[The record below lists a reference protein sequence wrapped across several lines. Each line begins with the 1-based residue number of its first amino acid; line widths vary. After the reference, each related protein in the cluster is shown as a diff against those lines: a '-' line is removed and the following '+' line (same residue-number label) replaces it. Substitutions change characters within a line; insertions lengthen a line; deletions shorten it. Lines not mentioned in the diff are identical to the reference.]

1 MNRRRVA
8 LAALV
13 ALFLLA
19 VVTPSWIACGSQAEP
34 DSARSA
40 AAPGATAASAPASA
54 APSASEDSDTNAEPS
69 VSSAAPADVPVAG
82 PLVILAVGVAI
93 VLGLIIVLK
102 INAFIALITAAMV
115 VSLLAPGDIASK
127 ISRVAAAFGS
137 AAGGIGIV
145 IAMAAVIGKCMLD
158 SGAADRIVRAFLR
171 MLGEKRAP
179 VALLGSGFVLAVPV
193 FFDTVFYLL
202 VPLARSLHR
211 KTGRQ
216 FLKYVLAI
224 AAGGA
229 ITHTLVPPTPGPL
242 LMAENLGIDVGW
254 MIMIGALVALPAAVA
269 GLVYSELADRRMP
282 VPMRPL
288 GSEPEPEP
296 LPDDQLPSLGMSLLP
311 VLLPV
316 VLISTSTILTAV
328 ADSQHAALLEQASV
342 SDWPQLRSAIE
353 GQAASSEPS
362 PGRLIWNHPAMTDQ
376 ARDLLRNDAP
386 LAAGQRAPLV
396 AVLNEILGDKSFY
409 QEEAF
414 RGVVLNDVARST
426 LDQLSPRMKKVTAER
441 LNRALLESAY
451 PSIRSHTWDTGW
463 RKAAD
468 ISDVFGNANLAL
480 LLSAVIAIWVLAA
493 KRGLS
498 RSQIAHV
505 VEQSLMSGG
514 VIILITAGGGAFGK
528 MLDAAQ
534 IGPAI
539 QSLFAGTGGPATGSF
554 ALLLLGFVIA
564 AVLKIAQG
572 SSTVAMI
579 VGSGMMAAIV
589 AGQELAFNPVYLA
602 TAIGSGS
609 LFGSWMNDSGFWIF
623 AKMSGLTETEA
634 LKSWTPML
642 IVLALVGLGTSMLF
656 AALLPLTGA

>member
-1 MNRRRVA
+1 MLGG
-8 LAALV
+8 LAALFLFAFAYPSLSATSSQPEVEV
-13 ALFLLA
+13 AVQVA
-19 VVTPSWIACGSQAEP
+19 MPVGKV
-34 DSARSA
+34 
-40 AAPGATAASAPASA
+40 AASPPATPAPLPQDA
-54 APSASEDSDTNAEPS
+54 
-69 VSSAAPADVPVAG
+69 PVAK
-82 PLVILAVGVAI
+82 PLITLGVGIVI
-93 VLGLIIVLK
+93 VLGLIIALK
-102 INAFIALITAAMV
+102 VNAFIALITAAMV
-115 VSLLAPGDIASK
+115 VSLMAPGDIGSR
-127 ISRVAAAFGS
+127 ISRVASAFGS
-137 AAGGIGIV
+137 SAGGIGIV

-211 KTGRQ
+211 KTSRQ
-216 FLKYVLAI
+216 YLKYVLAI

-254 MIMIGALVALPAAVA
+254 MIMIGALVALPAAIA
-269 GLVYSELADRRMP
+269 GLVFSELADRRMP
-282 VPMRPL
+282 TPMRQL
-288 GSEPEPEP
+288 GAEPEPEP
-296 LPDDQLPSLGMSLLP
+296 LPDEDLPSLGMSLLP

-316 VLISTSTILTAV
+316 VLISTSTILTTI
-328 ADSQHAALLEQASV
+328 ADGEHAALLESAAISDWTEFRGQVVAEAEGPVASV
-342 SDWPQLRSAIE
+342 GKR
-353 GQAASSEPS
+353 
-362 PGRLIWNHPAMTDQ
+362 IWNHAEMTDDV
-376 ARDLLRNDAP
+376 REMLRSDEA
-386 LAAGQRAPLV
+386 LSAEQRS
-396 AVLNEILGDKSFY
+396 AVIANLNRLLGDKDLY
-409 QEEAF
+409 DEAAF
-414 RGVVLNDVARST
+414 RSVVLNDVAKEMLGKRG
-426 LDQLSPRMKKVTAER
+426 LRMKKVDAER

-451 PSIRSHTWDTGW
+451 PSIRTHVWDTRS

-468 ISDVFGNANLAL
+468 VSDVFGNANLAL
-480 LLSAVIAIWVLAA
+480 LISAVIAIWVLAS

-498 RSQIAHV
+498 RVQIAHV

-514 VIILITAGGGAFGK
+514 VIILITASGGAFGK

-539 QSLFAGTGGPATGSF
+539 QSLFSGTGGASTSSIAF
-554 ALLLLGFVIA
+554 LLLGFLIA

-579 VGSGMMAAIV
+579 VGSGMVAAIV
-589 AGQELAFNPVYLA
+589 TGQELAFHPVYLA
-602 TAIGSGS
+602 TAIGAGS

-623 AKMSGLTETEA
+623 AKMSGLTEVEA

-642 IVLALVGLGTSMLF
+642 IVLSLVGLGSTIVL
-656 AALLPLTGA
+656 ALVLPLNG